1 MSEETS
7 LPPKFKVLVIDD
19 SPTLRQVI
27 KRYLQLMG
35 IKYVIEASNG
45 KEGLKKLRLTKY
57 SIDLIFLDMNMPIMN
72 GDETLRTL
80 KKDEN
85 TKHIPTVICSSVTD
99 KMEVIK
105 MLKMGA
111 AGYMAKPVQKEDIK
125 RYVDKC
131 MDKDKSA
138 Y

>member
-1 MSEETS
+1 MSDETS

-27 KRYLQLMG
+27 KRYLQDLG
-35 IKYVIEASNG
+35 IKYIIEASNG

-57 SIDLIFLDMNMPIMN
+57 SIDLIFLDINMPVMN
-72 GDETLRTL
+72 GDETLKML
-80 KKDEN
+80 KKDSN

-111 AGYMAKPVQKEDIK
+111 AGYMPKPVEKEDIK
-125 RYVDKC
+125 RYVEKC
-131 MDKDKSA
+131 MNKDKSM